1 MMGSDCC
8 LVDLQQLILAFTGNG
23 NFNPSTTGLNGSPQ
37 GFLVTIVKPSL
48 LSECCMTGLQ
58 QD

>member
-1 MMGSDCC
+1 MIGSDCC
-8 LVDLQQLILAFTGNG
+8 LIYLQQLILAFTGNG

-48 LSECCMTGLQ
+48 LSE
-58 QD
+58 